1 VRNHQRPLLAIS
13 AAAAAALIT
22 ACGGSTQ
29 PATHPSAPASPAG
42 LTAAQGAQ
50 ICNDL
55 NAWIPGAE
63 NQDQPRFNAT
73 LETDETEAVSDGS
86 QLGNDLP
93 TEDRDLQEDN
103 SLAMMTGVINN
114 ESGTT
119 NTAAL
124 SNDCSAYGVTLTW
137 GS

>member
-1 VRNHQRPLLAIS
+1 MRHRQRPLLAIS
-13 AAAAAALIT
+13 AAAAAVIT
-22 ACGGSTQ
+22 ACGGSSQ
-29 PATHPSAPASPAG
+29 PATHPSAHASPDG

-50 ICNDL
+50 ICMDL
-55 NAWIPGAE
+55 NTWIPGAE

-73 LETDETEAVSDGS
+73 LETDETEAVSAGS
-86 QLGNDLP
+86 QLGNDLQ
-93 TEDRDLQEDN
+93 TEDSDLREDN

-124 SNDCSAYGVTLTW
+124 SNDCAAYGVTLAW